1 MYYDHAGLK
10 HGLDAGTLQRGQ
22 DYARKGM
29 VRAAR
34 RDGDRLVGE
43 VSGSGN
49 EPYRQTIRFRAE
61 RGGIG
66 FQGSCSCPMSY
77 NCKHVV
83 ALLLAGQQQPV
94 FVYKLIARGTL
105 EEKIQELQRRKGEL
119 ADAVLSNEGEKELAP
134 GLQADDLRAIFSLDA
149 SPAPR

>member
-1 MYYDHAGLK
+1 MHYDHADLK
-10 HGLDAGTLQRGQ
+10 HGFDAGTLQRGQ

-49 EPYRQTIRFRAE
+49 ELYRQTIRFRAE

-83 ALLLAGQQQPV
+83 AVLLVDLAAASAARSPQAMAALSERWLQQ
-94 FVYKLIARGTL
+94 
-105 EEKIQELQRRKGEL
+105 L
-119 ADAVLSNEGEKELAP
+119 AS
-134 GLQADDLRAIFSLDA
+134 
-149 SPAPR
+149 